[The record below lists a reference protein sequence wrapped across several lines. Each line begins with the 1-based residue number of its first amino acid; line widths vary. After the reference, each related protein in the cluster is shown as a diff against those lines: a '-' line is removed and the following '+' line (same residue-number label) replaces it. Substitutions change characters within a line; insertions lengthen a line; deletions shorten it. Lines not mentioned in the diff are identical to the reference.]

1 MKAVLFVSH
10 GSRIKATCVEI
21 TRQALR
27 LKAKS
32 GVPIWENAFLELNEP
47 SIPAGIDSCI
57 SQGATEI
64 IVLLNF
70 LHAGSHVLK
79 DIPKLLE
86 DKKFKYPHVRFHMT
100 AHLGS
105 HPKLEKIFL
114 SEIKKTISHK

>member
-21 TRQALR
+21 TRRALR

-32 GVPIWENAFLELNEP
+32 GVPIWKNAFLELNEP

-57 SQGATEI
+57 AQGATEI
-64 IVLLNF
+64 VILLNF

-79 DIPKLLE
+79 DIPKLIE
-86 DKKFKYPHVRFHMT
+86 DKRRKYPRVRFHT
-100 AHLGS
+100 TSHLGS

-114 SEIKKTISHK
+114 SEIKKTISYK